1 MKENFMKEISM
12 EINLK
17 LKKIYFIIIL
27 FFFLSENLSSLEN
40 KIIFKID
47 NEIITHID
55 VENEKNY
62 LIALNP
68 NLKKLK
74 YNEIIDV
81 TKKSVVREKIKRIE
95 ISNRFK
101 NAEIPQ
107 SLLEQLLKNIYTNI
121 GLNNLE
127 DFKKY
132 LEINNVNYFTVLK
145 KIETE
150 ALWNE
155 LIYSLYSKNVK
166 IDEEKLREDI
176 LKNNAKK
183 IKSYLMSEIFF
194 EVSKSEKIQ
203 TKYKEIVNS
212 INNNG
217 FENTALKY
225 SISAT
230 SNMGGKLDWINEN
243 SLNIKIRDVLA
254 KKEVN
259 EFTKPITVPG
269 GFLILKINDIKTQK
283 SEINLNTELKKLIQI
298 TRNNQLNQY
307 SKIYFNKVKENMEIN
322 EI

>member
-1 MKENFMKEISM
+1 MVT
-12 EINLK
+12 K
-17 LKKIYFIIIL
+17 LEFKKIYFFIII
-27 FFFLSENLSSLEN
+27 FFLLSENLSSLEN

-47 NEIITHID
+47 NEIITYID

-74 YNEIIDV
+74 YNEIIEV

-101 NAEIPQ
+101 NANIPQ
-107 SLLEQLLKNIYTNI
+107 PLLEQLLENIYKNL

-166 IDEEKLREDI
+166 IDEEKLKEDI

-203 TKYKEIVNS
+203 TKYQKIVNS

-283 SEINLNTELKKLIQI
+283 SEINLNTELKKLVQI

>member
-12 EINLK
+12 EISLK
-17 LKKIYFIIIL
+17 FKKIYFIIIL

-132 LEINNVNYFTVLK
+132 LETNDVNYFSVLK

-155 LIYSLYSKNVK
+155 LIYSIYSKNVK
-166 IDEEKLREDI
+166 IDEEKLKEDI

-254 KKEVN
+254 KKEIN
-259 EFTKPITVPG
+259 EFTKPIVVPG

>member
-1 MKENFMKEISM
+1 MKEINM
-12 EINLK
+12 ETRLK
-17 LKKIYFIIIL
+17 FKKIYFIIT
-27 FFFLSENLSSLEN
+27 FFFLLSENLSSLEN
-40 KIIFKID
+40 KIVFKID
-47 NEIITHID
+47 NEIITYID

-74 YNEIIDV
+74 YDEIIEV
-81 TKKSVVREKIKRIE
+81 TKKSIVREKIKRIE

-101 NAEIPQ
+101 NAKIPQ
-107 SLLEQLLKNIYTNI
+107 PLLEQLLENIYTKI

-132 LEINNVNYFTVLK
+132 LLVNNVNYFTVLK

-155 LIYSLYSKNVK
+155 LIYSIYSKNVK
-166 IDEEKLREDI
+166 INEEKLKEDI
-176 LKNNAKK
+176 LKSNAKK
-183 IKSYLMSEIFF
+183 TKSYLMSEIFF

-203 TKYKEIVNS
+203 TKYQKIINS
-212 INNNG
+212 IKNNG

-254 KKEVN
+254 KKEIN
-259 EFTKPITVPG
+259 EFTKPIIVPG

-283 SEINLNTELKKLIQI
+283 SEINLDIELKKLIQI

>member
-1 MKENFMKEISM
+1 MKEINM
-12 EINLK
+12 ETK
-17 LKKIYFIIIL
+17 LKFKNIYFIIL
-27 FFFLSENLSSLEN
+27 FFFLLSENLSSLEN
-40 KIIFKID
+40 KIIFKIN
-47 NEIITHID
+47 NEIITYID

-74 YNEIIDV
+74 YNEIIEV
-81 TKKSVVREKIKRIE
+81 TKISVVREKIKRIE

-101 NAEIPQ
+101 NANIPQ
-107 SLLEQLLKNIYTNI
+107 PLLEQLLENIYKNL

-132 LEINNVNYFTVLK
+132 LEINGVNYFSVLK

-155 LIYSLYSKNVK
+155 LIYSIYSKNVK
-166 IDEEKLREDI
+166 IDEEKLKEDI
-176 LKNNAKK
+176 LKSNEKK

-194 EVSKSEKIQ
+194 EVSKSEKIK
-203 TKYKEIVNS
+203 TKYQEIVNS

-254 KKEVN
+254 KKEIN
-259 EFTKPITVPG
+259 EFTKPIVVPG

>member
-1 MKENFMKEISM
+1 MVT
-12 EINLK
+12 K
-17 LKKIYFIIIL
+17 LEFKKIYFIIII
-27 FFFLSENLSSLEN
+27 FFLLSENLSSLEN

-47 NEIITHID
+47 NEIVTYID

-166 IDEEKLREDI
+166 IDEEKLKEDI
-176 LKNNAKK
+176 LKSNAKK
-183 IKSYLMSEIFF
+183 TKSYLMSEIFF

>member
-1 MKENFMKEISM
+1 MKEISM
-12 EINLK
+12 ETKLK
-17 LKKIYFIIIL
+17 FKKIYFIIM
-27 FFFLSENLSSLEN
+27 FFFLLSENLSSLEN
-40 KIIFKID
+40 KIIFKIN
-47 NEIITHID
+47 NEIITYID
-55 VENEKNY
+55 VEDEKNY

-74 YNEIIDV
+74 YDEIIEV

-101 NAEIPQ
+101 NANIPQ
-107 SLLEQLLKNIYTNI
+107 PLLEQLLENIYTNL

-132 LEINNVNYFTVLK
+132 LAMNNVNYFTVLK

-155 LIYSLYSKNVK
+155 LIYSIYSKNVK
-166 IDEEKLREDI
+166 IDEEKLKTNI
-176 LKNNAKK
+176 LKNNSKQT
-183 IKSYLMSEIFF
+183 KSYLMSEIFF

-203 TKYKEIVNS
+203 TKYQKIVNS

-230 SNMGGKLDWINEN
+230 SNMGGRLDWINEN

-254 KKEVN
+254 KKEIN
-259 EFTKPITVPG
+259 EFTKPIVVPG

-283 SEINLNTELKKLIQI
+283 SEINLNTELKKLIQK

>member
-1 MKENFMKEISM
+1 MKENFMKEINM
-12 EINLK
+12 EIK
-17 LKKIYFIIIL
+17 LKFKKINFFIIF

-74 YNEIIDV
+74 YNEINEII
-81 TKKSVVREKIKRIE
+81 KKSVVREKIKRIE
-95 ISNRFK
+95 ISNKFK
-101 NAEIPQ
+101 NPNIPQ

-132 LEINNVNYFTVLK
+132 LEINDVNYFTVLK
-145 KIETE
+145 KLKLKHYGMNLFI
-150 ALWNE
+150 
-155 LIYSLYSKNVK
+155 LYTQKMLKLMKKN
-166 IDEEKLREDI
+166 L
-176 LKNNAKK
+176 KK
-183 IKSYLMSEIFF
+183 IYLRVMQKNKVLFNVRNFF

-203 TKYKEIVNS
+203 TNIKEIVNS

-243 SLNIKIRDVLA
+243 SLNIKIRDVLQ
-254 KKEVN
+254 KK
-259 EFTKPITVPG
+259 K
-269 GFLILKINDIKTQK
+269 
-283 SEINLNTELKKLIQI
+283 
-298 TRNNQLNQY
+298 
-307 SKIYFNKVKENMEIN
+307 
-322 EI
+322 

>member
-17 LKKIYFIIIL
+17 FKKIYFIIIL
-27 FFFLSENLSSLEN
+27 FFFLSENLSSFEN

-68 NLKKLK
+68 NLKKLT

-132 LEINNVNYFTVLK
+132 LETNDVNYFSVLK

-155 LIYSLYSKNVK
+155 LIYSIYSKNVK
-166 IDEEKLREDI
+166 IDEEKLKEDI

-203 TKYKEIVNS
+203 TKYQEIVNS

-269 GFLILKINDIKTQK
+269 GFLILKINDVKTQK

>member
-1 MKENFMKEISM
+1 M
-12 EINLK
+12 ETRLK
-17 LKKIYFIIIL
+17 FKKIYFIILL

-47 NEIITHID
+47 NEIITNID

-68 NLKKLK
+68 NFKKLK
-74 YNEIIDV
+74 YDEIIEV

-95 ISNRFK
+95 ISNRIK
-101 NAEIPQ
+101 NANIPQ
-107 SLLEQLLKNIYTNI
+107 PLLEQLLENIYTNI

-132 LEINNVNYFTVLK
+132 LVVNNVNYFTVLK

-155 LIYSLYSKNVK
+155 LIYSIYSKNVK
-166 IDEEKLREDI
+166 IDEEKLKEDI
-176 LKNNAKK
+176 LKSNAKK
-183 IKSYLMSEIFF
+183 TKSYLMSEIFF

-203 TKYKEIVNS
+203 TKYQKIVNS
-212 INNNG
+212 IKNNG

-254 KKEVN
+254 KKKIN
-259 EFTKPITVPG
+259 EFTKPIIVPG

-283 SEINLNTELKKLIQI
+283 TEINLEIELKKLIQI

>member
-1 MKENFMKEISM
+1 M

-17 LKKIYFIIIL
+17 FKKIYFIIIL

-81 TKKSVVREKIKRIE
+81 TKKSVIREKIKRIE

-132 LEINNVNYFTVLK
+132 LETNDVNYFSVLK

-155 LIYSLYSKNVK
+155 LIYSIYSKNVK
-166 IDEEKLREDI
+166 IDEEKLKEDI
-176 LKNNAKK
+176 LKSNEKK

-203 TKYKEIVNS
+203 TKYQEIVNS

-230 SNMGGKLDWINEN
+230 SNIGGKLDWINEN

-259 EFTKPITVPG
+259 EYTKPITVPG

-283 SEINLNTELKKLIQI
+283 SEINLNIELKKLIKI

>member
-1 MKENFMKEISM
+1 M
-12 EINLK
+12 
-17 LKKIYFIIIL
+17 
-27 FFFLSENLSSLEN
+27 LSENLSSLEN

-47 NEIITHID
+47 NEIITFID

-74 YNEIIDV
+74 YDEIIEV
-81 TKKSVVREKIKRIE
+81 TKKSIVREKIKRIE

-101 NAEIPQ
+101 NANIPQ
-107 SLLEQLLKNIYTNI
+107 PLLEKLLENIYTNI

-132 LEINNVNYFTVLK
+132 LVINDVNYFTVLK

-155 LIYSLYSKNVK
+155 LIYSIYSKNVK
-166 IDEEKLREDI
+166 IDEEKLKEDI
-176 LKNNAKK
+176 LKNNAKI

-203 TKYKEIVNS
+203 TKYQKIVNS

-217 FENTALKY
+217 FENAALKY

-254 KKEVN
+254 KKEIN
-259 EFTKPITVPG
+259 EFTKPIIVPG

-283 SEINLNTELKKLIQI
+283 SEINLNIELKKLIQI

>member
-1 MKENFMKEISM
+1 M
-12 EINLK
+12 
-17 LKKIYFIIIL
+17 
-27 FFFLSENLSSLEN
+27 
-40 KIIFKID
+40 
-47 NEIITHID
+47 
-55 VENEKNY
+55 
-62 LIALNP
+62 
-68 NLKKLK
+68 
-74 YNEIIDV
+74 
-81 TKKSVVREKIKRIE
+81 
-95 ISNRFK
+95 
-101 NAEIPQ
+101 
-107 SLLEQLLKNIYTNI
+107 LKNIYTNI

-166 IDEEKLREDI
+166 IDEEKLKEDI
-176 LKNNAKK
+176 FKNNAKK

>member
-1 MKENFMKEISM
+1 M
-12 EINLK
+12 ETRLK
-17 LKKIYFIIIL
+17 FKKIYFIIL
-27 FFFLSENLSSLEN
+27 VFFFLSENLSSLEN

-47 NEIITHID
+47 NEIITYID

-74 YNEIIDV
+74 YDEIIEA
-81 TKKSVVREKIKRIE
+81 TKKSVVREKIKNIE
-95 ISNRFK
+95 ISKRFK
-101 NAEIPQ
+101 NVNFPQ
-107 SLLEQLLKNIYTNI
+107 SSLEKLLENIYSNI

-127 DFKKY
+127 EFKKY
-132 LEINNVNYFTVLK
+132 LETNNVNYFTVLK

-155 LIYSLYSKNVK
+155 LIYSIYSKNVK
-166 IDEEKLREDI
+166 IDEEKLKEDI
-176 LKNNAKK
+176 LKSNAKT

-203 TKYKEIVNS
+203 TKYQKIVNS
-212 INNNG
+212 INSNG

-254 KKEVN
+254 KKEIN

-283 SEINLNTELKKLIQI
+283 SEINLNIELKKLIQI

>member
-1 MKENFMKEISM
+1 M
-12 EINLK
+12 ETRLK
-17 LKKIYFIIIL
+17 FKKIYFIILL

-47 NEIITHID
+47 NEIITNID

-107 SLLEQLLKNIYTNI
+107 SLLELLLKNIYTNI

-132 LEINNVNYFTVLK
+132 LAVNDVNYFTVLK

-155 LIYSLYSKNVK
+155 LIYSIYSKNVK
-166 IDEEKLREDI
+166 INEEKLKEDI

-203 TKYKEIVNS
+203 TKYQEIVNS

-217 FENTALKY
+217 FENTALTY

-259 EFTKPITVPG
+259 EYTKPITVPG

>member
-1 MKENFMKEISM
+1 M
-12 EINLK
+12 ETK
-17 LKKIYFIIIL
+17 LKFNKIYFIIIF

-47 NEIITHID
+47 NEIITNID
-55 VENEKNY
+55 IENEKNY

-74 YNEIIDV
+74 YDEIIEV

-101 NAEIPQ
+101 NAKIPQ
-107 SLLEQLLKNIYTNI
+107 PLLEQLLENVYTNI
-121 GLNNLE
+121 GLNKLE

-132 LEINNVNYFTVLK
+132 LVTNDVDYFTVLK

-155 LIYSLYSKNVK
+155 LIYSIYSKNVK
-166 IDEEKLREDI
+166 IDEEKLKEDI
-176 LKNNAKK
+176 LKSNAKK
-183 IKSYLMSEIFF
+183 TKSYLMSEIFF

-203 TKYKEIVNS
+203 TKYQKIINS
-212 INNNG
+212 IKNNG

-254 KKEVN
+254 KKEIN
-259 EFTKPITVPG
+259 EFTKPIIVPG

-283 SEINLNTELKKLIQI
+283 SEINLDIELKKLIQI

>member
-1 MKENFMKEISM
+1 M
-12 EINLK
+12 ETRLK
-17 LKKIYFIIIL
+17 FKKIYFIILL

-47 NEIITHID
+47 NEIITNID

-68 NLKKLK
+68 NFKKLK
-74 YNEIIDV
+74 YDEIIEV

-95 ISNRFK
+95 ISNRIK
-101 NAEIPQ
+101 NANIPQ
-107 SLLEQLLKNIYTNI
+107 PLLEQLLENIYTKI

-132 LEINNVNYFTVLK
+132 LVVNNVNYFTVLK

-155 LIYSLYSKNVK
+155 LIYSIYSKNVK
-166 IDEEKLREDI
+166 IDEEKLKEDI
-176 LKNNAKK
+176 LKSNAKK
-183 IKSYLMSEIFF
+183 TKSYLMSEIFF

-203 TKYKEIVNS
+203 TKYQKIVNS
-212 INNNG
+212 IKNNG

-254 KKEVN
+254 KKKIN
-259 EFTKPITVPG
+259 EFTKPIIVPG

-283 SEINLNTELKKLIQI
+283 TEINLEIELKKLIQI

>member
-17 LKKIYFIIIL
+17 FKKIYFIIIL
-27 FFFLSENLSSLEN
+27 FFFLSENLSSFEN

-132 LEINNVNYFTVLK
+132 LETNDVNYFSVLK

-155 LIYSLYSKNVK
+155 LIYSIYSKNVK
-166 IDEEKLREDI
+166 IDKEKLKEDI

-203 TKYKEIVNS
+203 TKYQEIVNS
-212 INNNG
+212 IKNNG

-283 SEINLNTELKKLIQI
+283 SEINLNIELKKLIKI
-298 TRNNQLNQY
+298 TTNNQLNQY

>member
-1 MKENFMKEISM
+1 MKENFMKEINM
-12 EINLK
+12 ETRLK
-17 LKKIYFIIIL
+17 FKKIYFIIL
-27 FFFLSENLSSLEN
+27 VFFFLSENLSSLEN

-47 NEIITHID
+47 NEIITNID

-74 YNEIIDV
+74 YDEIIEV
-81 TKKSVVREKIKRIE
+81 TKKSIVREKIKRIE

-101 NAEIPQ
+101 NANIPQ
-107 SLLEQLLKNIYTNI
+107 PLLEQLLENIYTNI

-132 LEINNVNYFTVLK
+132 LLVNNVNYFTVLK

-155 LIYSLYSKNVK
+155 LIYSIYSKNVK
-166 IDEEKLREDI
+166 IDEEKLKEDI
-176 LKNNAKK
+176 LKSNAKT
-183 IKSYLMSEIFF
+183 IKSYLMSEILF

-203 TKYKEIVNS
+203 TKYQKIVNS

-225 SISAT
+225 SISPT

-243 SLNIKIRDVLA
+243 SLNIKIRDVLS
-254 KKEVN
+254 KKDIN

-283 SEINLNTELKKLIQI
+283 SEINLDIELKKLIQI

>member
-1 MKENFMKEISM
+1 M
-12 EINLK
+12 ETRLK
-17 LKKIYFIIIL
+17 FKKIYFIILL

-47 NEIITHID
+47 NEIITNID

-68 NLKKLK
+68 NFKKLK
-74 YNEIIDV
+74 YDEIIEV

-95 ISNRFK
+95 ISNRIK
-101 NAEIPQ
+101 NANIPQ
-107 SLLEQLLKNIYTNI
+107 PLLEQLLENIYTNI

-132 LEINNVNYFTVLK
+132 LVVNNVNYFTVLK

-155 LIYSLYSKNVK
+155 LIYSIYSKNVK
-166 IDEEKLREDI
+166 IDEEKLKEDI
-176 LKNNAKK
+176 LKSNAKK
-183 IKSYLMSEIFF
+183 TKSYLMSEIFF

-203 TKYKEIVNS
+203 TKYQKIVNS

>member
-1 MKENFMKEISM
+1 M

-27 FFFLSENLSSLEN
+27 FFLLSENLSSLEN

-166 IDEEKLREDI
+166 IDEEKLKEDI
-176 LKNNAKK
+176 FKNNAKK

-194 EVSKSEKIQ
+194 EVSKSEKIK
-203 TKYKEIVNS
+203 TKYQEIVNS

-254 KKEVN
+254 KKEIN
-259 EFTKPITVPG
+259 EFTKPIVVPG

>member
-1 MKENFMKEISM
+1 M
-12 EINLK
+12 ETK
-17 LKKIYFIIIL
+17 LKFKKIFFIIMFSFL
-27 FFFLSENLSSLEN
+27 FSNKDSSLEN

-47 NEIITHID
+47 NEIITFID

-74 YNEIIDV
+74 YDEIIEV

-101 NAEIPQ
+101 NANIPQ
-107 SLLEQLLKNIYTNI
+107 PLLEQLLENIYTNI

-132 LEINNVNYFTVLK
+132 LETNDVNYFTVLK

-155 LIYSLYSKNVK
+155 LIYSIYSKNVK
-166 IDEEKLREDI
+166 IDEEKLKEDI

-203 TKYKEIVNS
+203 TKYQEIVNS
-212 INNNG
+212 INNNV
-217 FENTALKY
+217 FENTSLKY

>member
-1 MKENFMKEISM
+1 M

>member
-1 MKENFMKEISM
+1 MKESFMKEISM
-12 EINLK
+12 ETKLK
-17 LKKIYFIIIL
+17 FKKIYFIIM
-27 FFFLSENLSSLEN
+27 FFFLLSENLSSLEN
-40 KIIFKID
+40 KIIFKIN
-47 NEIITHID
+47 NEIITYID
-55 VENEKNY
+55 VEDEKNY

-74 YNEIIDV
+74 YDEIIEV

-101 NAEIPQ
+101 NANIPQ
-107 SLLEQLLKNIYTNI
+107 PLLEQLLENIYTNL

-132 LEINNVNYFTVLK
+132 LAMNNVNYFTVLK

-155 LIYSLYSKNVK
+155 LIYSIYSKNVK
-166 IDEEKLREDI
+166 IDEEKLKTNI
-176 LKNNAKK
+176 LKNNSKQT
-183 IKSYLMSEIFF
+183 KSYLMSEIFF

-203 TKYKEIVNS
+203 TKYQKIVNE
-212 INNNG
+212 IKNNG

-230 SNMGGKLDWINEN
+230 SNMGGRLDWINEN

-254 KKEVN
+254 KKEIN
-259 EFTKPITVPG
+259 EFTKPIVVPG

-283 SEINLNTELKKLIQI
+283 SEINLNIELKQLIKT